1 MPLLL
6 AFFVLSGL
14 YEAQEHPA
22 PPEKIPVV
30 EALEPLIV
38 PAVVLVTI
46 NFWATCFVQKSSKYM
61 LPCFVLFMAHLS
73 LSRSS
78 DLLALLSTPSRGK
91 KRSLAKQ
98 LEQKMISRRCWK
110 KC

>member
-1 MPLLL
+1 M
-6 AFFVLSGL
+6 
-14 YEAQEHPA
+14 
-22 PPEKIPVV
+22 V

-78 DLLALLSTPSRGK
+78 DLLAEALPKETPASHLKAYEALVRVAGTFFVLGLTHFAPEEK
-91 KRSLAKQ
+91 SKTL
-98 LEQKMISRRCWK
+98 
-110 KC
+110 